1 MDVDTEYI
9 ALLKWFTMESMA
21 NEPNKMDQSYLIKS
35 LHVWKVRLDGDV
47 VHYGWAVFKDCTPN
61 SSSTDVS
68 NPDSDDCGLQ
78 V

>member
-1 MDVDTEYI
+1 
-9 ALLKWFTMESMA
+9 MESTA
-21 NEPNKMDQSYLIKS
+21 NEPNKMDQSYLIRLKS

-47 VHYGWAVFKDCTPN
+47 VQYGYVFKDCTAKT
-61 SSSTDVS
+61 SSTDVS